1 MFRIGVHLTSQWER
15 SGTAAEDDIG
25 PYRSPRANLDAGRN
39 AADDFS
45 ICSVAE
51 SREGSCYILN
61 VKFSCAASNK
71 RPERSGGPPRSY
83 AASAATPVE
92 LNPPTADST
101 ALLIS
106 LAGYRSQYIRLRR
119 RLAPPRHI

>member
-15 SGTAAEDDIG
+15 SGTAAEGDIG

-61 VKFSCAASNK
+61 ARVLLQRLSIGCTQRPKGASGQSLK
-71 RPERSGGPPRSY
+71 PL
-83 AASAATPVE
+83 AAATQ
-92 LNPPTADST
+92 
-101 ALLIS
+101 
-106 LAGYRSQYIRLRR
+106 G
-119 RLAPPRHI
+119 